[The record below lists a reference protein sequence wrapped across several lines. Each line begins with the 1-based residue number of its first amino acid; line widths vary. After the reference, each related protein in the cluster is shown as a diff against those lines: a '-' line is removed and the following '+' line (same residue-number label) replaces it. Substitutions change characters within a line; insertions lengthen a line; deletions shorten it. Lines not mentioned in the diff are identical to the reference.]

1 MSEEEFDFHMRR
13 VQEHEMLHAEETDD
27 LKEMT
32 KSWGVFNVPVSDPS
46 LALLI
51 ALCAVAD
58 IVTHQL
64 ILMQGPMKGLLS
76 GRTVE
81 RALDELRA
89 ASISSFEGSHLGEIG
104 AQRRGWC

>member
-1 MSEEEFDFHMRR
+1 MKKNLTSTCDVCRSMRCLMQR
-13 VQEHEMLHAEETDD
+13 KIDD
-27 LKEMT
+27 LKVMN
-32 KSWGVFNVPVSDPS
+32 KSWVVFNVPVSDPN

-51 ALCAVAD
+51 ALCAVVD
-58 IVTHQL
+58 IVTHHL

-81 RALDELRA
+81 RALDEPGA

-104 AQRRGWC
+104 AQRRGWG